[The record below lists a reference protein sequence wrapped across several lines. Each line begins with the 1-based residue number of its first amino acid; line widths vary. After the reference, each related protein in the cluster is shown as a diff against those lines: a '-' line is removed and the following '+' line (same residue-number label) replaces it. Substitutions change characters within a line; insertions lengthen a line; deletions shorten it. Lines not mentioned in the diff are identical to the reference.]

1 MGKDA
6 TLTGRTAL
14 WNLVIAIAMKHPLL
28 GFGYSAFWNS
38 TQVDAQSIALLLG
51 WTPRHAHNGFLEV
64 WLQLG
69 AAGLALVL
77 WTIVRAFRDAAACMQ
92 SQDRDTVG
100 WYLAIVVI
108 TIITNLDERSFMFP
122 NFLEWVMYIVACVGL
137 MNEARRLKAAR
148 TTRDSAQSHLTP
160 ALAGEP

>member
-1 MGKDA
+1 MAMGKDA
-6 TLTGRTAL
+6 TLTGRTTL
-14 WNLVIAIAMKHPLL
+14 WNLVITVAMKHPLL
-28 GFGYSAFWNS
+28 GCGYNAFWNS
-38 TQVDAQSIALLLG
+38 GQVDEQSIALFLG
-51 WTPRHAHNGFLEV
+51 WTPNHAHKGFHDV

-108 TIITNLDERSFMFP
+108 TIITNLDERSIMYP
-122 NFLEWVMYIVACVGL
+122 NFLEWVMYIMACVGL
-137 MNEARRLKAAR
+137 LNEARRLKAAR
-148 TTRDSAQSHLTP
+148 TMEEA
-160 ALAGEP
+160 AA